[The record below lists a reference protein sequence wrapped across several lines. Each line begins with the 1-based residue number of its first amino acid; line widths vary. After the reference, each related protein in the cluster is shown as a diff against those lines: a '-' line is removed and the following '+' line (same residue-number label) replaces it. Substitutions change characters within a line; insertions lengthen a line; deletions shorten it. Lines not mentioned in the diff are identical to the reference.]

1 MNLSHNIP
9 RQNMLS
15 SKMMYGLI
23 IISFTIIFTIFV
35 LIENDTREKI
45 SIELVNDQ
53 KIHGK
58 TMTKHNA
65 QLISNEFNNIVEKQ
79 KELALYVEHSRHD
92 PSIDISEL
100 ALQTYNH
107 IENRMD
113 IFVLSILDADNIIKI
128 RVKNGILT
136 EEFVGQDTSEI
147 TFVKEFNEERKPMIS
162 NLFLGIDGDSHIAS
176 TYPIFDEYDE
186 LIGSIHVIIN
196 PTSFFQ
202 RYDDSYGLSPN
213 VLTIIDGNQQIVKHS
228 NPELIGK
235 NMFDEKIQNQ
245 LNIEGSDNKINELMG
260 KSFSGYEVSFIS
272 EFNGHKK
279 LIFMQP
285 IFLNDEQIFTIIL
298 STPLEKI
305 YSKPQ
310 SILFNAEYAVFTL
323 IGATTVIALTSF
335 HFIQKQYLK
344 REELQKFSTIGELS
358 SRIAHDI
365 RNPLTSI
372 QLSTDLI
379 HRKNSDEKLEPYFKT
394 INENIFRISHQVNDV
409 LDYLRKNPI
418 KKELVNI
425 KVLIDNVIDNMQIP
439 ANISID
445 VSKYSLN
452 ANVDKIKM
460 ESVLS
465 NLILNSI
472 QAIGSNGKI
481 TISME
486 EKGSQYHITVEDSGK
501 GIDSKIIDN
510 IFEPLFSTKMEWT
523 GLGLASVKTII
534 EAHGGTISV
543 TSPPTIFTITLPK
556 TSD

>member
-1 MNLSHNIP
+1 
-9 RQNMLS
+9 MLS
-15 SKMMYGLI
+15 SKTMYGLI
-23 IISFTIIFTIFV
+23 IISFIIIFTIFV
-35 LIENDTREKI
+35 LIENDAREKI
-45 SIELVNDQ
+45 SNELVNAQ
-53 KIHGK
+53 KIHGE

-79 KELALYVEHSRHD
+79 KELALYVVHSQYD

-100 ALQTYNH
+100 ALDTYND

-113 IFVLSILDADNIIKI
+113 IFVLSIADTDNIIKI

-136 EEFVGQDTSEI
+136 EEFVNQDTSEI
-147 TFVKEFNEERKPMIS
+147 TFVKEFNKEHKPMIS
-162 NLFLGIDGDSHIAS
+162 NLFLGIDDNSHIAS

-202 RYDDSYGLSPN
+202 KYDDSYGLSPN
-213 VLTIIDGNQQIVKHS
+213 VLTIIDKNQQIVKHS
-228 NPELIGK
+228 HPELIGK
-235 NMFDEKIQNQ
+235 NMFDEEIQFQ
-245 LNIEGSDNKINELMG
+245 LNIERSNNEINELIK
-260 KSFSGYEVSFIS
+260 KSFYGYDVSFIS
-272 EFNGHKK
+272 EFDGHKK

-298 STPLEKI
+298 SMPLEKI

-310 SILFNAEYAVFTL
+310 SILFNAEYAIFTL
-323 IGATTVIALTSF
+323 IGITGLIALMSF

-418 KKELVNI
+418 KKEPVNI
-425 KVLIDNVIDNMQIP
+425 KVLIDNVLDNIQIP

-445 VSKYSLN
+445 TSECSFN

-460 ESVLS
+460 ESVFS

-472 QAIGSNGKI
+472 QAIESDGKI

-486 EKGSQYHITVEDSGK
+486 EENSQHHITIEDSGK

-510 IFEPLFSTKMEWT
+510 IFEPLFSTKLKGT

-543 TSPPTIFTITLPK
+543 ISPPTIFTITLPK
-556 TSD
+556 TLD